1 MGKRRRCRCICD
13 GVVVLAILLTWCLMK
28 CLSENEGFVFRV
40 FEEGNDGV
48 LI

>member
-1 MGKRRRCRCICD
+1 MGKRRRCMCICD

-28 CLSENEGFVFRV
+28 CLSENEGLNFRV